1 MQIHTSNTMLIYLFT
16 TTTQK
21 SRLVTRGNKKVRVV
35 FCDTDGQERFGTL
48 TTALYKS
55 LNGCVLVFSR
65 TNPVRLPAF
74 PSSKPHQSSQIFSSH
89 APTENS

>member
-1 MQIHTSNTMLIYLFT
+1 MLIYLFT

-65 TNPVRLPAF
+65 TNPVCLPAF
-74 PSSKPHQSSQIFSSH
+74 PSSKPHQSSHIFSPPH